1 MSTTRAPID
10 TEPYDEFGLL
20 PENAAELGLDGPIP
34 LSARRVDVEVLDGE
48 HVSAI
53 VWGDGD
59 PEVVFLHGGGQNAH
73 TWDSVVLTLGRPAL
87 AIDLPGHGRSDRR
100 DDRDYSPWH
109 NALAVAAA
117 LEQLAPRAFGVVGM
131 SLGGV
136 TTIRLA
142 AMRPDLVRRA
152 VIVDVTPQV
161 NDPSR
166 ERTTA
171 ERGSTA
177 LIGGPPTWDSFDEA
191 VAAAVA
197 LSPTRSEAAVRRGV
211 RHNTY
216 RRDDGKWA
224 WRYDLFR
231 DHPPAGDGNGDG
243 NGDENDRDWSDFTA
257 LWDDVSRIT
266 VPTLVVQGGNSVFV
280 THDDRAEFERRLPST
295 LWEVV
300 PGAGHAVQSDQP
312 RALAALIHEFVLED
326 PPGALPGSVVGT
338 PARAPGSIRRTS
350 TIDMQ
355 WPGGLGTPLHL
366 VGRSRDLATT
376 ATGEP
381 VVLDQAEL
389 WVEIGD
395 NRTIAAIECVPERPG
410 IGTLVGAQGGSYLR
424 SAIDE
429 AVPGE
434 RERATPLHVLLD
446 DVAGTSL
453 IAGFAWS
460 RWHPDYAARMRQA
473 RGTMG
478 LRKGRVICSGLRP
491 GGWAQTAKESGHEQ
505 DHAIQP
511 AGDIS
516 TPDDPWGWHE
526 WPERPAVSMRRHR
539 RIDVVPDGD
548 HLVVDAFFRDSCW
561 EPDGSEIVLHEYQ
574 VAARIDAASGALVEV
589 RATPRVLPFPECPW
603 AAHHT
608 SQLVGHPV
616 RSFRTDVQ
624 ETLTE
629 TECCTHLND
638 MLRCLA
644 EVPTL
649 ATQL

>member
-1 MSTTRAPID
+1 MTVHRAPVD
-10 TEPYDEFGLL
+10 AAPYDEFGLL
-20 PENAAELGLDGPIP
+20 HENAEELGFAGPLP
-34 LSARRVDVEVLDGE
+34 PGRRVDVEVAGGE
-48 HVSAI
+48 HVSALQ
-53 VWGDGD
+53 WGDGE
-59 PEVVFLHGGGQNAH
+59 PEIVFLHGGGQNAH
-73 TWDSVVLTLGRPAL
+73 TWDSVVLALGRPAL
-87 AIDLPGHGRSDRR
+87 AVDLPGHGRSDRR

-109 NALAVAAA
+109 NAVAVASAM
-117 LEQLAPRAFGVVGM
+117 EQLAPRAFGVVGM

-142 AMRPDLVRRA
+142 ATRPDLVRRA

-177 LIGGPPTWDSFDEA
+177 LISGPPTYDSFEEV
-191 VAAAVA
+191 VAATVA
-197 LSPTRSEAAVRRGV
+197 LSPSRTEAAVRRGV
-211 RHNTY
+211 RHNMLQ
-216 RRDDGKWA
+216 RDDGKWA

-231 DHPPAGDGNGDG
+231 DHPPEDD
-243 NGDENDRDWSDFTA
+243 DDRDWSDFTA

-266 VPTLVVQGGNSVFV
+266 VPTMVVQGGDSVFV

-326 PPGALPGSVVGT
+326 PPAALPGSIVGT
-338 PARAPGSIRRTS
+338 PRRAPGSVRRTA
-350 TIDMQ
+350 TIDMV
-355 WPGGLGTPLHL
+355 WPGGLGTPLNL
-366 VGRSRDLATT
+366 VGRSRDLHTPV
-376 ATGEP
+376 TGDP
-381 VVLDQAEL
+381 VVLDAAEL

-395 NRTIAAIECVPERPG
+395 DRTIAAIETVPERPA
-410 IGTLVGAQGGSYLR
+410 IQQLVGAQGGSYLR

-434 RERATPLHVLLD
+434 RAGATPLHVLLD

-460 RWHPDYAARMRQA
+460 RWHPDYAARMRVA
-473 RGTMG
+473 RGNMG
-478 LRKGRVICSGLRP
+478 VRKGRIICSGLRP
-491 GGWAQTAKESGHEQ
+491 GGWAQTSRESGHDQ
-505 DHAIQP
+505 DHSIQL

-526 WPERPAVSMRRHR
+526 WPERPPVSMRRHR
-539 RIDVVPDGD
+539 RIDVQPEGGE
-548 HLVVDAFFRDSCW
+548 LVVDAFFRDSCW
-561 EPDGSEIVLHEYQ
+561 EPDGSEMVLHEYT
-574 VAARIDAASGALVEV
+574 VSARVDAESGELVDV

-616 RSFRTDVQ
+616 RTFRTDVQ